1 MSAQLGG
8 GFPWRGVLG
17 GAGFPWGVSCTCY
30 SLYALQITRK
40 LITSY
45 TGNTQKWT

>member
-8 GFPWRGVLG
+8 VSLG
-17 GAGFPWGVSCTCY
+17 GCAGGVGFPWGVSRTCHE
-30 SLYALQITRK
+30 LDAQHMTRK